1 MSDILI
7 GQEHRHLNKQKR
19 NTMENITINKLELAS
34 ELANLKLQ
42 SEWRDSI
49 QIFEDETASVTVYTE
64 EAQDIFNEY
73 YDNYLTLI
81 ESCEA

>member
-1 MSDILI
+1 
-7 GQEHRHLNKQKR
+7 
-19 NTMENITINKLELAS
+19 MENITINKIELAS

>member
-1 MSDILI
+1 MS
-7 GQEHRHLNKQKR
+7 
-19 NTMENITINKLELAS
+19 NITINILELAS
-34 ELANLKLQ
+34 ELAHIKLMN
-42 SEWRDSI
+42 EWRDSI
-49 QIFEDETASVTVYTE
+49 RIFEDETASVTVYTE

>member
-1 MSDILI
+1 MSDI
-7 GQEHRHLNKQKR
+7 
-19 NTMENITINKLELAS
+19 TINILELAS
-34 ELANLKLQ
+34 ELAHIKLMN
-42 SEWRDSI
+42 EWRDSI
-49 QIFEDETASVTVYTE
+49 RIFEDETASVTVYTE

>member
-1 MSDILI
+1 MSDI
-7 GQEHRHLNKQKR
+7 
-19 NTMENITINKLELAS
+19 TINILELAS
-34 ELANLKLQ
+34 ELAHIKLMNEW
-42 SEWRDSI
+42 SESI
-49 QIFEDETASVTVYTE
+49 KIFEDDTASVTVYTE

>member
-1 MSDILI
+1 
-7 GQEHRHLNKQKR
+7 
-19 NTMENITINKLELAS
+19 MENITINKLELAS

-64 EAQDIFNEY
+64 EAQDIFNDY

>member
-1 MSDILI
+1 
-7 GQEHRHLNKQKR
+7 
-19 NTMENITINKLELAS
+19 MENITINKLELAS
-34 ELANLKLQ
+34 ELAHQKLVANW
-42 SEWRDSI
+42 SESI
-49 QIFEDETASVTVYTE
+49 SIYEDEEASITVYTE

>member
-1 MSDILI
+1 
-7 GQEHRHLNKQKR
+7 
-19 NTMENITINKLELAS
+19 MENITINKLELAS

-81 ESCEA
+81 ESCKS

>member
-1 MSDILI
+1 
-7 GQEHRHLNKQKR
+7 
-19 NTMENITINKLELAS
+19 MENITINKLELAS

>member
-1 MSDILI
+1 
-7 GQEHRHLNKQKR
+7 
-19 NTMENITINKLELAS
+19 MENITINKLELAS

-73 YDNYLTLI
+73 YDEYLTLI

>member
-1 MSDILI
+1 
-7 GQEHRHLNKQKR
+7 
-19 NTMENITINKLELAS
+19 MENITINKIELAS
-34 ELANLKLQ
+34 ELAHQKLVANW
-42 SEWRDSI
+42 SESI
-49 QIFEDETASVTVYTE
+49 SIYEDEEASITVYTE